1 LSALGALLRWSC
13 IVAAGLAVL
22 GFVLFAG
29 DEISSGSEEQV
40 AQIENSGPVPAA
52 PEEVEREKETN
63 GFREFVNDANDVLL
77 GPFDHIVESE
87 DPWVTHGV
95 PALLAVLLYG
105 LGGLTLVN
113 YLFPAR
119 R

>member
-1 LSALGALLRWSC
+1 
-13 IVAAGLAVL
+13 VL

-29 DEISSGSEEQV
+29 DKISSGSDDQV
-40 AQIENSGPVPAA
+40 AQLENGGPVPAA
-52 PEEVEREKETN
+52 PDETERENDTN
-63 GFREFVNDANDVLL
+63 GFRELVNDANDVLL
-77 GPFDHIVESE
+77 GPFDHVVSSD

-95 PALLAVLLYG
+95 PALLAFLLYG
-105 LGGLTLVN
+105 LGGLVCVN